1 MQIFNSLA
9 RGLVLASMALALSAC
24 DQPTTSQQAESP
36 QAKAPKNEIEI
47 VSLNGKTMGTTYHIK
62 YLSNGNVS
70 APSQQAHEQIEAILK
85 DVNAKMSTYIK
96 DSELSLFNQNTQTNT
111 PIEVSADLAKV
122 VKEAIR
128 LNKVTQGSLD
138 VTVGPV
144 VNLWGF
150 GPEKRIDKQP
160 TPEQIAERQAWVGID
175 KLSLSEE
182 GGKSFLTKTVP
193 QLYVDLSSIAKGFGV
208 DQVADYLES
217 LHVQNY
223 MVEIGGEIRTK
234 GKNAEN
240 KLWQIA
246 IERPTFDGKQAAQ
259 QIIGLNNVAM
269 ATSGDYRN
277 YFEQDG
283 VRFSHEIDPKTGYP
297 IQHALASITVLAPS
311 SMTADGLST
320 GLFVLGEQK
329 ALAVAEHEKLP
340 IFMIIKDGK
349 GYRTEMSTEFKKLL
363 EQ

>member
-1 MQIFNSLA
+1 MQISHLFV
-9 RGLVLASMALALSAC
+9 RGLTFVAIALTLSAC
-24 DQPTTSQQAESP
+24 DQKVTSQQAETQ
-36 QAKAPKNEIEI
+36 QAVAAKNEI
-47 VSLNGKTMGTTYHIK
+47 VALSGKTMGTTYHIK
-62 YLSNGNVS
+62 YWGNNEVS
-70 APSQQAHEQIEAILK
+70 ITSQQAHEQIEVILK
-85 DVNAKMSTYIK
+85 EVNAKMSTYIQ
-96 DSELSLFNQNTQTNT
+96 DSEISRFNQNTQTNT
-111 PIEVSADLAKV
+111 PIEVSADFAHV
-122 VKEAIR
+122 VKEAMR
-128 LNKVTQGSLD
+128 LNQVTQGALD

-150 GPEKRIDKQP
+150 GPEKRVEKQP
-160 TPEQIAERQAWVGID
+160 TQEQITERQAWVGID
-175 KLSLSEE
+175 KLSLTEE
-182 GGKSFLTKTVP
+182 SGKFFLAKAVP

-217 LHVQNY
+217 INVQNY
-223 MVEIGGEIRTK
+223 MVEIGGEIRAK

-259 QIIGLNNVAM
+259 QIIGLNNMAM

-297 IQHALASITVLAPS
+297 IQHALASITVLASS

-320 GLFVLGEQK
+320 GLFVLGEEK
-329 ALAVAEHEKLP
+329 ALAVAERENLP

-349 GYRTEMSTEFKKLL
+349 GYRTEMSSAFKQFLA
-363 EQ
+363 Q

>member
-1 MQIFNSLA
+1 MNIKQPLVRGFALA
-9 RGLVLASMALALSAC
+9 AMALALMAC
-24 DQPTTSQQAESP
+24 DKPNPSQQADTQ
-36 QAKAPKNEIEI
+36 QAMAAKNEI
-47 VSLNGKTMGTTYHIK
+47 VSLTGKTMGTTYHIK
-62 YLSNGNVS
+62 YSNNGEVS
-70 APSQQAHEQIEAILK
+70 TAPQQAHEQIELILK

-96 DSELSLFNQNTQTNT
+96 DSELSRFNQNTQINT
-111 PIEVSADLAKV
+111 PIEISADLAKV

-128 LNKVTQGSLD
+128 LNQVTQGALD
-138 VTVGPV
+138 ITVGPV

-150 GPEKRIDKQP
+150 GPEKRVDKRP
-160 TPEQIAERQAWVGID
+160 TSAQIAERQAWVGID
-175 KLSLSEE
+175 KLSLTEE
-182 GGKSFLTKTVP
+182 GGKFFLAKAVP

-217 LHVQNY
+217 IRVQNY
-223 MVEIGGEIRTK
+223 MVEIGGEIRAK
-234 GKNAEN
+234 GKNAEG
-240 KLWQIA
+240 KAWQIA
-246 IERPTFDGKQAAQ
+246 IERPTLDGKQVAQ
-259 QIIGLNNVAM
+259 QVIGLNNMAM

-283 VRFSHEIDPKTGYP
+283 VRFSHEIDPHTGYP

-329 ALAVAEHEKLP
+329 ALAVAEQEKLP
-340 IFMIIKDGK
+340 IFMIIKDSK